1 MGIAR
6 QRRDRD
12 WDRSGG
18 YGRIGLALVFLA
30 CAVSAAEPDSPGGAE
45 VEFLPAQDVPS
56 ADGLSG
62 DDLYQSVLDNR
73 FDAYDQEFEVVS
85 GDGAGHFSRVELNL
99 RYMNF
104 RERSERVVSKTIA
117 KYFGPPDVRHLGYL
131 VINKPKGPD
140 DQFVYRPSSRKVRR
154 VNVRGESL
162 AGTDFSFED
171 VVPPEFEDGRHFRLA
186 DAQVGEIE
194 TYVVTVIPHPET
206 ESQYS
211 KIVISLEKEHFVPLR
226 TLYWDNKRVLV
237 KQLDADPTSLESF
250 EATAPN
256 PESAEQDE
264 EGNAEGP
271 APKIVWIARRARMT
285 QLRSDHFSSLDIQR
299 FEANPG
305 LRDRDFSQREL
316 TSSR

>member
-1 MGIAR
+1 M
-6 QRRDRD
+6 
-12 WDRSGG
+12 
-18 YGRIGLALVFLA
+18 GLAPFLLA
-30 CAVSAAEPDSPGGAE
+30 FTGLASVLLAPAASAAEPDSSGGSEAD
-45 VEFLPAQDVPS
+45 FLPAQDIPS
-56 ADGLSG
+56 PDGLSG
-62 DDLYQSVLDNR
+62 DDLYQRVLDNR

-104 RERSERVVSKTIA
+104 RERSKRVLSKTIA

-131 VINKPKGPD
+131 VINKAKGPD

-211 KIVISLEKEHFVPLR
+211 KIVISLEKEHFVPLQ
-226 TLYWDNKRVLV
+226 TLYWDNKRVLI
-237 KQLDADPTSLESF
+237 KQLDADPNSLESF
-250 EATAPN
+250 EAPS
-256 PESAEQDE
+256 PESAQQDE
-264 EGNAEGP
+264 EGEAEGP
-271 APKIVWIARRARMT
+271 APKVVWIARRARMT
-285 QLRSDHFSSLDIQR
+285 QLRSNHFSSLDIQR

>member
-1 MGIAR
+1 LLASAVGRAETPLP
-6 QRRDRD
+6 
-12 WDRSGG
+12 SG
-18 YGRIGLALVFLA
+18 
-30 CAVSAAEPDSPGGAE
+30 SETD
-45 VEFLPAQDVPS
+45 FLPTQDVPS
-56 ADGLSG
+56 PDGLSG
-62 DDLYQSVLDNR
+62 DDLYQRVLDNR

-104 RERSERVVSKTIA
+104 RERSKRVLSKTIA

-131 VINKPKGPD
+131 VINKAKGPD

-171 VVPPEFEDGRHFRLA
+171 VVPPEFEDGRHFRMA
-186 DAQVGEIE
+186 DAQIGEIE

-211 KIVISLEKEHFVPLR
+211 KIVISLEKEHFVPLQ
-226 TLYWDNKRVLV
+226 TLYWDNKRVPI
-237 KQLDADPTSLESF
+237 KRLDADPNSLESF
-250 EATAPN
+250 EASN
-256 PESAEQDE
+256 PDSAAHDEDGDAESPE
-264 EGNAEGP
+264 
-271 APKIVWIARRARMT
+271 PKIVWIARRARMT